1 MFKKFV
7 SSILVLIIL
16 VGCSQSKSVDINTVS
31 NKIIE
36 YYDKTN
42 LTSLEKS
49 DIESLLYIDEGFIE
63 EGIFYISNNNTSD
76 MFAILKSKEND
87 NLKTYIKDYIDI
99 VKTQNTNYFP
109 EEVSKLEN
117 ALIFEKDG
125 YVYLIVNDKQA
136 DIKKII
142 E

>member
-16 VGCSQSKSVDINTVS
+16 VGCSQSKSVDINTFS

>member
-125 YVYLIVNDKQA
+125 YVYLIFNDKQA
-136 DIKKII
+136 NIKKIL

>member
-31 NKIIE
+31 NKIID